1 MYGDT
6 VVSKNMCILCGKPI
20 RGAPIVATINGKEYF
35 FDREECAL
43 TFKKLKSVY
52 GSDFCVN
59 FT

>member
-1 MYGDT
+1 M
-6 VVSKNMCILCGKPI
+6 VVSKDMCILCGKPI
-20 RGAPIVATINGKEYF
+20 IGNPILATINGKEYF

-59 FT
+59 FNT